1 MEDFGLF
8 LTWHSGNDTSPWEA
22 AFLLLQRC
30 PCAKLS
36 GRLLLKLKSSWGIFK
51 NITARKS
58 SPMKMSLIFFFFK
71 WKSFR
76 GKSGKGSHI
85 IPVWVKV
92 IKSSLKNMKAHPKER
107 SKPFRTRST

>member
-30 PCAKLS
+30 PCAKPS
-36 GRLLLKLKSSWGIFK
+36 GRLLLKLKSLWGIFK

-58 SPMKMSLIFFFFK
+58 SPMKMSLIFFFFLN
-71 WKSFR
+71 
-76 GKSGKGSHI
+76 GSHSEASL
-85 IPVWVKV
+85 VKEA
-92 IKSSLKNMKAHPKER
+92 IS
-107 SKPFRTRST
+107 FQFG